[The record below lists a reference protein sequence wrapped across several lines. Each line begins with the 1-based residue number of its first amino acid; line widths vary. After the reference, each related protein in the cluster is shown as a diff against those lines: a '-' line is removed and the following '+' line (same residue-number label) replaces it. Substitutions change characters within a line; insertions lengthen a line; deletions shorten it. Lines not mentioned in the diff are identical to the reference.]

1 MSGLWHNGRMRK
13 RGELS
18 DPGPLMPFVEEEF
31 RRSDERLEPLLR
43 KREEQRRRS
52 AAQMAEQ
59 KAAFDAERE
68 ESRAFR
74 AALRAWIDD
83 PSSANMARLKRFRG
97 AASD

>member
-1 MSGLWHNGRMRK
+1 
-13 RGELS
+13 
-18 DPGPLMPFVEEEF
+18 MPFAEEEF

-59 KAAFDAERE
+59 KAAFEAGRE

-83 PSSANMARLKRFRG
+83 PSSANLARLKRFRG